1 MKQKHA
7 DSPSAFLAAAM
18 AVTGAAMLL
27 CPLIGQNTEMNRSA
41 AEYDDL
47 RVQLK
52 SEEPAQAT
60 DAPAQGKSALRV
72 LLGFPGATQEPLEL
86 PKTDEFPPEIDIGT
100 GADLAACLAQND
112 DFIAWIR
119 SPGTNVDYSIVWT
132 DDAEY
137 YLHHTFTGKQGAAG
151 TLFSLMKTDYS
162 IPSRNI
168 AIYGHHLKSTGE
180 KMFTSLM
187 RYKDADFYA
196 GHETVLLD
204 TLYESGSYRIFAVLN
219 FHSGE
224 WDSSQANFESDAA
237 FLEFIR
243 YARRNALYDTGVTVG
258 AEDSILT
265 LITCDRSGA
274 VLAGATFELTNAS
287 GTVAATQ
294 TTGADGAAHF
304 DNLPAGN
311 YTVREI
317 NAPTGYLVAVPDSQ
331 SVTVTAGG
339 TTGAA
344 FANER
349 IQGRIRIAKTDS
361 LTKEPLAGAEFTIIR
376 TDGTGMPIVLTT
388 DVNGNAETD
397 WLDYGR
403 YRMTESKVPAHY
415 ETSGFSTE
423 IDCTENGKTY
433 LIEVEN
439 EPTKGFIQIVKTD
452 ALDGRPIAGR

>member
-1 MKQKHA
+1 MKQKHV

-60 DAPAQGKSALRV
+60 DAPAQGKSVLRV

-86 PKTDEFPPEIDIGT
+86 PKTDESPPEIDIGT

-112 DFIAWIR
+112 DFIAWIKI
-119 SPGTNVDYSIVWT
+119 PGTNVDYPVVWT

-137 YLHHTFTGKQGAAG
+137 YLHHTFTGKRGAAG

-187 RYKDADFYA
+187 RYKDADFYT

-219 FHSGE
+219 FRSGE
-224 WDSSQANFESDAA
+224 WDASQADFESDAA

-265 LITCDRSGA
+265 LITCDRSYGGKAGRLAVVA
-274 VLAGATFELTNAS
+274 VLEKS
-287 GTVAATQ
+287 RR
-294 TTGADGAAHF
+294 
-304 DNLPAGN
+304 NL
-311 YTVREI
+311 
-317 NAPTGYLVAVPDSQ
+317 
-331 SVTVTAGG
+331 
-339 TTGAA
+339 
-344 FANER
+344 
-349 IQGRIRIAKTDS
+349 
-361 LTKEPLAGAEFTIIR
+361 
-376 TDGTGMPIVLTT
+376 
-388 DVNGNAETD
+388 
-397 WLDYGR
+397 
-403 YRMTESKVPAHY
+403 
-415 ETSGFSTE
+415 
-423 IDCTENGKTY
+423 
-433 LIEVEN
+433 
-439 EPTKGFIQIVKTD
+439 
-452 ALDGRPIAGR
+452 

>member
-7 DSPSAFLAAAM
+7 GSPSAFLAAAM

-27 CPLIGQNTEMNRSA
+27 CPLIGQNAEMNRSA

-60 DAPAQGKSALRV
+60 DAPAQGKSVLRV
-72 LLGFPGATQEPLEL
+72 LLGFPGATQVPLEL
-86 PKTDEFPPEIDIGT
+86 PKTDESPPEIDIGT

-119 SPGTNVDYSIVWT
+119 IPGTNVDYPVVWT
-132 DDAEY
+132 DDADH

-224 WDSSQANFESDAA
+224 WEASQADFESDAA

-265 LITCDRSGA
+265 LITCDRSYGGKAGRLAVVA
-274 VLAGATFELTNAS
+274 VLEKSRRKL
-287 GTVAATQ
+287 
-294 TTGADGAAHF
+294 
-304 DNLPAGN
+304 
-311 YTVREI
+311 
-317 NAPTGYLVAVPDSQ
+317 
-331 SVTVTAGG
+331 
-339 TTGAA
+339 
-344 FANER
+344 
-349 IQGRIRIAKTDS
+349 
-361 LTKEPLAGAEFTIIR
+361 
-376 TDGTGMPIVLTT
+376 
-388 DVNGNAETD
+388 
-397 WLDYGR
+397 
-403 YRMTESKVPAHY
+403 
-415 ETSGFSTE
+415 
-423 IDCTENGKTY
+423 
-433 LIEVEN
+433 
-439 EPTKGFIQIVKTD
+439 
-452 ALDGRPIAGR
+452 

>member
-72 LLGFPGATQEPLEL
+72 LLGFPSATQVPLEL
-86 PKTDEFPPEIDIGT
+86 PQTDESPPEIDIGT
-100 GADLAACLAQND
+100 GADFAACLAQND

-119 SPGTNVDYSIVWT
+119 IPGTNVDYPVVWT

-187 RYKDADFYA
+187 RYKNPDFY
-196 GHETVLLD
+196 EDNQTIVLD
-204 TLYESGSYRIFAVLN
+204 SLYRHSEYTIFAVVN
-219 FHSGE
+219 MKVGDWEPSRTTFSG
-224 WDSSQANFESDAA
+224 NAA
-237 FLEFIR
+237 FMAFVNRAKSES
-243 YARRNALYDTGVTVG
+243 LYDTGVEVG
-258 AEDSILT
+258 ADDHILT
-265 LITCDRSGA
+265 LITCDRSYAGKEGRLVILA
-274 VLAGATFELTNAS
+274 V
-287 GTVAATQ
+287 
-294 TTGADGAAHF
+294 
-304 DNLPAGN
+304 
-311 YTVREI
+311 
-317 NAPTGYLVAVPDSQ
+317 
-331 SVTVTAGG
+331 
-339 TTGAA
+339 
-344 FANER
+344 ER
-349 IQGRIRIAKTDS
+349 
-361 LTKEPLAGAEFTIIR
+361 
-376 TDGTGMPIVLTT
+376 
-388 DVNGNAETD
+388 
-397 WLDYGR
+397 
-403 YRMTESKVPAHY
+403 
-415 ETSGFSTE
+415 
-423 IDCTENGKTY
+423 
-433 LIEVEN
+433 
-439 EPTKGFIQIVKTD
+439 
-452 ALDGRPIAGR
+452 

>member
-1 MKQKHA
+1 MKQRRP
-7 DSPSAFLAAAM
+7 DSPSIFLAAAM
-18 AVTGAAMLL
+18 AMAGAAMLL
-27 CPLIGQNTEMNRSA
+27 CPLIGQNTEMNQSA

-52 SEEPAQAT
+52 SEKPAQAT
-60 DAPAQGKSALRV
+60 DAPAQDKSALRV
-72 LLGFPGATQEPLEL
+72 LLGFPSATQEPLEL
-86 PKTDEFPPEIDIGT
+86 SKPVESPHEINIGT

-119 SPGTNVDYSIVWT
+119 IPGTNVDYPVVWT

-219 FHSGE
+219 FHSSE
-224 WDSSQANFESDAA
+224 WDASQADFESDAA

-265 LITCDRSGA
+265 LITCDRSYGGKAGRLAVVA
-274 VLAGATFELTNAS
+274 VLEKS
-287 GTVAATQ
+287 RR
-294 TTGADGAAHF
+294 
-304 DNLPAGN
+304 NL
-311 YTVREI
+311 
-317 NAPTGYLVAVPDSQ
+317 
-331 SVTVTAGG
+331 
-339 TTGAA
+339 
-344 FANER
+344 
-349 IQGRIRIAKTDS
+349 
-361 LTKEPLAGAEFTIIR
+361 
-376 TDGTGMPIVLTT
+376 
-388 DVNGNAETD
+388 
-397 WLDYGR
+397 
-403 YRMTESKVPAHY
+403 
-415 ETSGFSTE
+415 
-423 IDCTENGKTY
+423 
-433 LIEVEN
+433 
-439 EPTKGFIQIVKTD
+439 
-452 ALDGRPIAGR
+452 

>member
-1 MKQKHA
+1 MKQRRP
-7 DSPSAFLAAAM
+7 DSPSIFLAAAM

-27 CPLIGQNTEMNRSA
+27 CPLIGQNAEMNRSA

-60 DAPAQGKSALRV
+60 DAPAQGKSVLRV
-72 LLGFPGATQEPLEL
+72 LLGFPGATQVPLEL
-86 PKTDEFPPEIDIGT
+86 PKTDESPPEIDIGT

-119 SPGTNVDYSIVWT
+119 IPGTNVDYPVVWT
-132 DDAEY
+132 DDADH

-168 AIYGHHLKSTGE
+168 AIYGHHLKSSGE

-224 WDSSQANFESDAA
+224 WDASQADFESDAA

-243 YARRNALYDTGVTVG
+243 YVRRNALYDTGVTVG

-265 LITCDRSGA
+265 LITCDRSYGGKAGRLAVVA
-274 VLAGATFELTNAS
+274 VLEKS
-287 GTVAATQ
+287 RR
-294 TTGADGAAHF
+294 
-304 DNLPAGN
+304 NL
-311 YTVREI
+311 
-317 NAPTGYLVAVPDSQ
+317 
-331 SVTVTAGG
+331 
-339 TTGAA
+339 
-344 FANER
+344 
-349 IQGRIRIAKTDS
+349 
-361 LTKEPLAGAEFTIIR
+361 
-376 TDGTGMPIVLTT
+376 
-388 DVNGNAETD
+388 
-397 WLDYGR
+397 
-403 YRMTESKVPAHY
+403 
-415 ETSGFSTE
+415 
-423 IDCTENGKTY
+423 
-433 LIEVEN
+433 
-439 EPTKGFIQIVKTD
+439 
-452 ALDGRPIAGR
+452 

>member
-1 MKQKHA
+1 MKQRRP

-18 AVTGAAMLL
+18 AATGAAMLL

-60 DAPAQGKSALRV
+60 DAHAQNKSALRV

-86 PKTDEFPPEIDIGT
+86 PKTDESPPEIDIGT

-119 SPGTNVDYSIVWT
+119 IPGTNVDYPVVWT
-132 DDAEY
+132 DDAEH
-137 YLHHTFTGKQGAAG
+137 YLHHTFTGKQGTAG

-219 FHSGE
+219 FRSGE
-224 WDSSQANFESDAA
+224 WDASQADFESDAA

-258 AEDSILT
+258 EEDSILT
-265 LITCDRSGA
+265 LITCDRSYGGKAGRLAVVA
-274 VLAGATFELTNAS
+274 VLEKS
-287 GTVAATQ
+287 RR
-294 TTGADGAAHF
+294 
-304 DNLPAGN
+304 NL
-311 YTVREI
+311 
-317 NAPTGYLVAVPDSQ
+317 
-331 SVTVTAGG
+331 
-339 TTGAA
+339 
-344 FANER
+344 
-349 IQGRIRIAKTDS
+349 
-361 LTKEPLAGAEFTIIR
+361 
-376 TDGTGMPIVLTT
+376 
-388 DVNGNAETD
+388 
-397 WLDYGR
+397 
-403 YRMTESKVPAHY
+403 
-415 ETSGFSTE
+415 
-423 IDCTENGKTY
+423 
-433 LIEVEN
+433 
-439 EPTKGFIQIVKTD
+439 
-452 ALDGRPIAGR
+452 